1 MTIVSLHRDARYA
14 WRQIGKNPA
23 FSVTVIITLALT
35 VGLSTAVFS
44 VLDAVLIRPL
54 HQGMNA

>member
-1 MTIVSLHRDARYA
+1 VSLHRDARYA